1 MATTLSKPSMV
12 EPLPILAPSLP
23 RELSVAPI
31 ITPPVTARAAR
42 QRIGMPYS
50 WPDPQAS

>member
-1 MATTLSKPSMV
+1 MATTLSEPIMV

-31 ITPPVTARAAR
+31 ITPPVADPETTA
-42 QRIGMPYS
+42 QCH
-50 WPDPQAS
+50 